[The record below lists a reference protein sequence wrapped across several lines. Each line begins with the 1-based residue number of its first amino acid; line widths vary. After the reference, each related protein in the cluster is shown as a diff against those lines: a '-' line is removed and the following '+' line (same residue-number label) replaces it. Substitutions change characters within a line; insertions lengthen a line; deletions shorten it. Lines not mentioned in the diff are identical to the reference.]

1 MPEAPP
7 QLPSHA
13 ARDSDPRLEA
23 LRAAGAPQRDPSGF
37 ASLEALARRTAHYR
51 GAARQHLEARLAQAL
66 ADLEARLGNLPQ
78 PQAAIAVDTMDTA
91 KSYGPDSPLA
101 ALLRDLAARPATAL
115 QPAAPDVTPIA
126 DEAQALPELKALDYF
141 RDSWSQLSVE
151 QQYAQAMAQA
161 PDNAGPL
168 NSHLLILRA
177 LQCMRDISPDYLH
190 RFIAYADTLVWLD
203 QATGG
208 SLPSSRPAVRESN
221 SVGETRAKPQRK
233 PAAARKR
240 QGG

>member
-13 ARDSDPRLEA
+13 ARDSGPRLEA

-101 ALLRDLAARPATAL
+101 ALLRDLAARPTSAL

-126 DEAQALPELKALDYF
+126 GEAQALPELKALDYF

-190 RFIAYADTLVWLD
+190 RFMTYADALLWLD

-208 SLPSSRPAVRESN
+208 SLQSHRPVVRDSDTAAE
-221 SVGETRAKPQRK
+221 AKPDSHRK
-233 PAAARKR
+233 PVRPRKR
-240 QGG
+240 APK